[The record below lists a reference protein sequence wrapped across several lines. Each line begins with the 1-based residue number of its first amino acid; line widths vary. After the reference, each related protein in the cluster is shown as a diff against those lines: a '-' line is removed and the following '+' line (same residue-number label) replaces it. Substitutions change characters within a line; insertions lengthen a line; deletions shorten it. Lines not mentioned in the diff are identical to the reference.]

1 MELWHIF
8 WVITRL
14 VEEVSVGQTFQKER
28 GHQDPDLQGQGHL
41 DQGHR
46 KEICVSIN
54 QLLGLEMPWY
64 LNLVSIIL
72 SFAHPLTN
80 LLKGKF
86 VQEEILSYCSASKLL
101 NALELQNYFNIVI
114 MWQSQKCNCNW

>member
-46 KEICVSIN
+46 KEICVSIIF
-54 QLLGLEMPWY
+54 LGLE
-64 LNLVSIIL
+64 NAVV
-72 SFAHPLTN
+72 F
-80 LLKGKF
+80 
-86 VQEEILSYCSASKLL
+86 KLGF
-101 NALELQNYFNIVI
+101 NNFELCTSTY
-114 MWQSQKCNCNW
+114 